1 MKKAIYIGAG
11 MDTRPLFCFPKIK
24 KWIYIDSRPNNEF
37 GPKFNTYFYDSH
49 FINDVVNC
57 FDLINFNI
65 LDEKEDFILFI
76 NYQTGQEVEYYV
88 NTYLPNSYLKI
99 KEKILGWDTLVVAGH
114 IPSSCCMD
122 SVTTEIPTTFIG
134 FNNTYYLDA
143 LDEDHEYTTVKS
155 GLYTGQYKFDKY
167 ILNYTPGFYN
177 LYQKY
182 ESTSEKSDEW
192 LFNFLSGRISKMD
205 HNIIKKIQEIFKTHI
220 FDSFHFDS
228 WELFLKFIKM
238 KISL

>member
-11 MDTRPLFCFPKIK
+11 MDTRPLFCFPEIK
-24 KWIYIDSRPNNEF
+24 NWIYIDSRPNNEF

-65 LDEKEDFILFI
+65 LDENEDFILFI
-76 NYQTGQEVEYYV
+76 NYQTRQEVKYYI
-88 NTYLPNSYLKI
+88 NIYLPNSYLKI

-114 IPSSCCMD
+114 IPSDCCMD
-122 SVTTEIPTTFIG
+122 SVTNEIPTTFIG
-134 FNNTYYLDA
+134 FNDTYYGDD
-143 LDEDHEYTTVKS
+143 DEYSIIS
-155 GLYTGQYKFDKY
+155 GLYKGQYKFDKY
-167 ILNYTPGFYN
+167 ILNYTPGFYD

-205 HNIIKKIQEIFKTHI
+205 HNIIKKIQEIFKTYI
-220 FDSFHFDS
+220 FDSFYFDL
-228 WELFLKFIKM
+228 WEQFSEFIQRK
-238 KISL
+238 

>member
-11 MDTRPLFCFPKIK
+11 MDTRPLFCFPEIK
-24 KWIYIDSRPNNEF
+24 NWIYIDSRPNNEF

-65 LDEKEDFILFI
+65 LDENEDFILFI
-76 NYQTGQEVEYYV
+76 NYQTRQEVEYYI

-114 IPSSCCMD
+114 IPSDCCMD
-122 SVTTEIPTTFIG
+122 SVTNEIPTTFIG
-134 FNNTYYLDA
+134 FNDTYYGKD
-143 LDEDHEYTTVKS
+143 DEYPIIS

-167 ILNYTPGFYN
+167 ILNYTPGFYD

-205 HNIIKKIQEIFKTHI
+205 HNIIKKIQEIFKTYI
-220 FDSFHFDS
+220 FDSFYFDS
-228 WELFLKFIKM
+228 WEQFLEFIQRK
-238 KISL
+238 

>member
-11 MDTRPLFCFPKIK
+11 MDTRPLFCFPEIK

-37 GPKFNTYFYDSH
+37 GPKFNTYFYDSY
-49 FINDVVNC
+49 FMNDVVNC

-65 LDEKEDFILFI
+65 LDENEDFILFI
-76 NYQTGQEVEYYV
+76 NYQTRQEVEYYI
-88 NTYLPNSYLKI
+88 NIYLPNSYLKI

-114 IPSSCCMD
+114 IPSDCCMD
-122 SVTTEIPTTFIG
+122 SVTNEIPTTFIG
-134 FNNTYYLDA
+134 FNDTYYGKD
-143 LDEDHEYTTVKS
+143 DEYPIIS

-167 ILNYTPGFYN
+167 ILNYTPGFYD

-205 HNIIKKIQEIFKTHI
+205 HNIIKKIQEIFKTYI
-220 FDSFHFDS
+220 FDSFYFDS
-228 WELFLKFIKM
+228 WEQFLEFIQRK
-238 KISL
+238 

>member
-11 MDTRPLFCFPKIK
+11 MDTRPLFCFPEIK
-24 KWIYIDSRPNNEF
+24 NWIYIDSRPNNEF

-65 LDEKEDFILFI
+65 LDENEDFILFI
-76 NYQTGQEVEYYV
+76 NYQTRQEVKYYI
-88 NTYLPNSYLKI
+88 NIYLPNSYLKI

-114 IPSSCCMD
+114 IPSDCCMD
-122 SVTTEIPTTFIG
+122 SVTNEIPTTFIG
-134 FNNTYYLDA
+134 FNDTYYGKD
-143 LDEDHEYTTVKS
+143 DEYPIIS

-167 ILNYTPGFYN
+167 ILNYTPGFYD

-205 HNIIKKIQEIFKTHI
+205 HNIIKKIQEIFKTYI
-220 FDSFHFDS
+220 FDSFYFDL
-228 WELFLKFIKM
+228 WEQFSEFIQRK
-238 KISL
+238 